1 MKIQVATL
9 VISLIY
15 SLSIAAY
22 AVDKITIQGSVY
34 DKTSDTQLFVV
45 DAKLLSVQDS
55 AIVAKTKA
63 VGEYDGPIRGEFI
76 KKSIFIFQNV
86 DRNRKYIIELTHDNY
101 ETLHLEIDPTTV
113 SKRLDNMNL
122 GKIYMKRI
130 PTVLDEVVVKASKVV
145 FYNKGDTVIYNAD
158 AFVLAEGSML
168 DALIR
173 QMPGVELKEGGE
185 IYVNGRYVENLL
197 LNGKD
202 FFKGN
207 RQMMLENLG
216 AYIVKNVAVYERQDD
231 MDRIMGKDY
240 GKRHLSMDVRLK
252 KEYNQG
258 LLTNMEA
265 GYGTNDRYLGR
276 LFGLWYSD
284 NARLSLY
291 GNANHL
297 SDNRKPGQDTGF
309 TPATMQSGEFK
320 TFQGGLDYWAKI
332 PYEDVSFYGDIMATG
347 QKKEDDR
354 SILTTNFLPKGN
366 TYGYSYTKSKNKSL
380 SLSTSHALDIQKEK
394 WNLKVSPSFKYL
406 RNDDLNSLSSVTYSE
421 EWKDTDKDFIDN
433 LYNGAPAEVLAS
445 VLNRNK
451 DDNKRIG
458 HRIDASLSA
467 NSKIKMRNDADAMT
481 YLVTGNYKR
490 NHFDRFQ
497 KFILNFGANP
507 TPVNYSNR
515 YFNDTPNYQW
525 SGKWAAG
532 YIWAI
537 RPGMFLD
544 SWYEYEHKYTH
555 EVSELY
561 RLENM
566 YESVHEGQS
575 LGWLPSKIEYDS
587 TLDLDNSYN
596 SSKIEN
602 YHSINLKWTWSTGK
616 LYLALNLPVV
626 YRNQHLHYIRGNTD
640 TSFSRNRAFIG
651 NASFD
656 INYFGNPYRLYFTY
670 GRQVSTPDLV
680 DMVEFTNDLD
690 PLNIRLGNPG
700 LKDSE
705 LHNFS
710 LSYRKDSKK
719 YQSYRLYATVW
730 RNALSYGYGYD
741 STTGVKTGKMYN
753 VNGNYMLGVYQY
765 FSFSFGSMQQFD
777 FENTTTLDYRRSV
790 DLISENT
797 YTPKKHKV
805 DNFLFSE
812 NVEFTYKFS
821 GNKITLNGEGRLSH
835 FTSSQEHFKSFTA
848 RDFRY
853 GIRGDFTL
861 PIGFGISTDFT
872 VYTRSGY
879 SDSSLNKTN
888 FVWNARA
895 TYTIL
900 KGQLTFMIDGF
911 DMLHNLSNVFYS
923 VNAQARTETYTNV
936 LPRYVMLHVQ
946 WKFHKS
952 PKKNK
957 E

>member
-1 MKIQVATL
+1 M
-9 VISLIY
+9 
-15 SLSIAAY
+15 
-22 AVDKITIQGSVY
+22 
-34 DKTSDTQLFVV
+34 
-45 DAKLLSVQDS
+45 
-55 AIVAKTKA
+55 
-63 VGEYDGPIRGEFI
+63 
-76 KKSIFIFQNV
+76 
-86 DRNRKYIIELTHDNY
+86 
-101 ETLHLEIDPTTV
+101 
-113 SKRLDNMNL
+113 
-122 GKIYMKRI
+122 
-130 PTVLDEVVVKASKVV
+130 
-145 FYNKGDTVIYNAD
+145 
-158 AFVLAEGSML
+158 
-168 DALIR
+168 
-173 QMPGVELKEGGE
+173 
-185 IYVNGRYVENLL
+185 
-197 LNGKD
+197 
-202 FFKGN
+202 
-207 RQMMLENLG
+207 
-216 AYIVKNVAVYERQDD
+216 
-231 MDRIMGKDY
+231 
-240 GKRHLSMDVRLK
+240 
-252 KEYNQG
+252 
-258 LLTNMEA
+258 
-265 GYGTNDRYLGR
+265 
-276 LFGLWYSD
+276 
-284 NARLSLY
+284 
-291 GNANHL
+291 
-297 SDNRKPGQDTGF
+297 
-309 TPATMQSGEFK
+309 
-320 TFQGGLDYWAKI
+320 
-332 PYEDVSFYGDIMATG
+332 
-347 QKKEDDR
+347 
-354 SILTTNFLPKGN
+354 
-366 TYGYSYTKSKNKSL
+366 
-380 SLSTSHALDIQKEK
+380 
-394 WNLKVSPSFKYL
+394 
-406 RNDDLNSLSSVTYSE
+406 
-421 EWKDTDKDFIDN
+421 
-433 LYNGAPAEVLAS
+433 
-445 VLNRNK
+445 
-451 DDNKRIG
+451 
-458 HRIDASLSA
+458 
-467 NSKIKMRNDADAMT
+467 
-481 YLVTGNYKR
+481 
-490 NHFDRFQ
+490 
-497 KFILNFGANP
+497 
-507 TPVNYSNR
+507 
-515 YFNDTPNYQW
+515 
-525 SGKWAAG
+525 
-532 YIWAI
+532 
-537 RPGMFLD
+537 
-544 SWYEYEHKYTH
+544 
-555 EVSELY
+555 
-561 RLENM
+561 
-566 YESVHEGQS
+566 
-575 LGWLPSKIEYDS
+575 
-587 TLDLDNSYN
+587 
-596 SSKIEN
+596 
-602 YHSINLKWTWSTGK
+602 
-616 LYLALNLPVV
+616 
-626 YRNQHLHYIRGNTD
+626 
-640 TSFSRNRAFIG
+640 
-651 NASFD
+651 
-656 INYFGNPYRLYFTY
+656 GNPYRLYFTY

-853 GIRGDFTL
+853 GIRGDFML